1 MKKSHT
7 VAFLLA
13 FFFSTLGLFY
23 TSTAGAIILTALS
36 ILSWVIAF
44 ANGSDAAIGFAFF
57 MAFFL
62 WLLSVILNLVFV
74 SKHNKKE
81 TIAEA
86 RHRELVDAVAKRDNA
101 GTAESPQNN
110 NPQQ

>member
-7 VAFLLA
+7 AAFLLA

-23 TSTAGAIILTALS
+23 TSTAAAIILTAIS
-36 ILSWVIAF
+36 FVSWGIAF
-44 ANGSDAAIGFAFF
+44 ASDALGFAIF
-57 MAFFL
+57 MSLSL

-86 RHRELVDAVAKRDNA
+86 RHRELVDAVSKRDNTS
-101 GTAESPQNN
+101 TAESPQSNN
-110 NPQQ
+110 TQQ

>member
-7 VAFLLA
+7 AAFFLA

-23 TSTAGAIILTALS
+23 TSTAWALILTAVS
-36 ILSWVIAF
+36 ITGWVVVF
-44 ANGSDAAIGFAFF
+44 ASGFSDAAFGFVLILG
-57 MAFFL
+57 FFL

-81 TIAEA
+81 TIAES
-86 RHRELVDAVAKRDNA
+86 RHRELVDAVSKRDNA
-101 GTAESPQNN
+101 D
-110 NPQQ
+110 